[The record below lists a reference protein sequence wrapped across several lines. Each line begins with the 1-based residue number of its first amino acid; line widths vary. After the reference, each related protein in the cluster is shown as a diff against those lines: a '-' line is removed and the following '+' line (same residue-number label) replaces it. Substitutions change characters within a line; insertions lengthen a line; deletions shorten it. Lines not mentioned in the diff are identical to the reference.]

1 MKKAIILSA
10 FVLIVLLAGS
20 VLQVSA
26 ISRSPDNVP
35 VIFFLTHVKSPN
47 VPPGNVVFNPR
58 EYTIDRQSP
67 WEEHHTQGLDNPQ
80 LQVFL
85 PMQTVNEWTG
95 NLNQDAGVLFG
106 ALLYGG
112 DNMSEEGRLLIA
124 GALSYLLKDDDIIP
138 DHLGNIGT
146 ADDALILR
154 ISSRLAI
161 DEGLGISDRNITAN
175 MEGLSSSVGFIDQYP
190 KPSKNGLYE
199 FVNELP
205 GKKVN
210 GYTAEE
216 ILKND
221 RLLNEFYSQLRERGI
236 YPVR

>member
-1 MKKAIILSA
+1 MKKALILSA
-10 FVLIVLLAGS
+10 FVLIVLFAGS
-20 VLQVSA
+20 IHQVSA
-26 ISRSPDNVP
+26 ISHASDNVP

-67 WEEHHTQGLDNPQ
+67 WEGHHTQGLDNPQ

-112 DNMSEEGRLLIA
+112 DDMTNESRRLIV

-138 DHLGNIGT
+138 DYLGNIGT
-146 ADDALILR
+146 ADDALIIR

-175 MEGLSSSVGFIDQYP
+175 MERLSSSVDFIDQYP
-190 KPSKNGLYE
+190 KPFKKGLYE
-199 FVNELP
+199 FGNELP
-205 GKKVN
+205 EKKVN
-210 GYTAEE
+210 GYTADE

-221 RLLNEFYSQLRERGI
+221 RLLSEFYSQLRERGI